1 MNKNR
6 NKAMIKF
13 IVLLIFSIIVLYP
26 LVWMIMS
33 SFKEESTIFSNLG
46 ILLEKDFALDVPRFF
61 LEYAKDYQVFVLQG
75 PFNIV
80 DRNKLVWNVDN
91 PENKIEFAQGVI
103 ENLNQE

>member
-46 ILLEKDFALDVPRFF
+46 ILPSK
-61 LEYAKDYQVFVLQG
+61 FV
-75 PFNIV
+75 
-80 DRNKLVWNVDN
+80 W
-91 PENKIEFAQGVI
+91 ENYKIGWQS
-103 ENLNQE
+103 N

>member
-46 ILLEKDFALDVPRFF
+46 ILPSKFVWENYKIGWQSNGRTTFSTYFKNSIIFAILCVVGN
-61 LEYAKDYQVFVLQG
+61 LIACTLTAYA
-75 PFNIV
+75 
-80 DRNKLVWNVDN
+80 LVRI
-91 PENKIEFAQGVI
+91 KCIR
-103 ENLNQE
+103 

>member
-1 MNKNR
+1 MSNWSEVMNKNR

-46 ILLEKDFALDVPRFF
+46 ILPS
-61 LEYAKDYQVFVLQG
+61 
-75 PFNIV
+75 
-80 DRNKLVWNVDN
+80 
-91 PENKIEFAQGVI
+91 KIRLGE
-103 ENLNQE
+103 L